1 MFGEARASVFYF
13 CRFDE
18 LAPSLVREER
28 ERAKLS
34 AILEMDEDFAREA
47 FLILERML
55 MRKLW
60 AEFEERFLGGGGF
73 AVNAADQADQLV
85 PGLAVCVAIF
95 AGVNGGQLPLFF
107 SGKRVDSLVRVVVQD
122 FPL

>member
-34 AILEMDEDFAREA
+34 AILEMDEYFAREA

-60 AEFEERFLGGGGF
+60 AEFYGRFLGGGGF
-73 AVNAADQADQLV
+73 AVNAADKADQLI

-95 AGVNGGQLPLFF
+95 AGLNGGEAPLFF
-107 SGKRVDSLVRVVVQD
+107 SGNHIDIPCQVG
-122 FPL
+122 